1 MTFYKKLYIFIMISK
16 QIKELYISKKHEN
29 KSDKKEDRNV

>member
-1 MTFYKKLYIFIMISK
+1 MISK
-16 QIKELYISKKHEN
+16 QIKELYISKKYEN